1 MSENNTLLNIS
12 YEGGM
17 QFVAENSISCKIPVE
32 PPAFMG
38 GSGKAPNPIDY
49 LVTALGGCTGIK
61 IVTDVSKKGFKVDS
75 FSMRVDG
82 TKSKTTPGMFEKL
95 HLVITLSGDL
105 DEREVAEIIQETI
118 MHTCPIAAIF
128 RKLFEI
134 TWEHHIIERDLEVK
148 PAEIVI

>member
-1 MSENNTLLNIS
+1 
-12 YEGGM
+12 M
-17 QFVAENSISCKIPVE
+17 QFVAENSIGFKVPVE
-32 PPAFMG
+32 PPAFIG

-49 LVTALGGCTGIK
+49 LAISLGGCTSIK
-61 IVTDVSKKGFKVDS
+61 MITDFSKKGFEVDS
-75 FSMRVDG
+75 FAMKVDG

-118 MHTCPIAAIF
+118 MHTCPIAAMF

-134 TWEHHIIERDLEVK
+134 TWEHHILERDSLAK
-148 PAEIVI
+148 PSEIVI